1 MESRAAMNRRH
12 FLHTLAAA
20 PLVAAEPRRKAPFR
34 VIYSNDLT
42 NITSCVSPFHAA
54 REPFRPEML
63 DATVDEVTGLVDAH
77 FLQPGLGVVPMWPS
91 SVIDLKEHFAWIKK
105 RYGQKPD
112 SFSQFVLNGGDIVQR
127 FIDRCRVKGQAAFI
141 SLRMNDAHH
150 KEFVDPNPGD
160 KPGSSIGMSVTR
172 WYAEHPKHRI
182 NPGSQ
187 RGADL
192 VLNWTEPEV
201 RAQKLAM
208 LHELIEN
215 YELDGLELDF
225 LRFYSYFRPE
235 TPAEQRRAIMTNF
248 VQEVRKLLGPKK
260 WLCARVPCYLAAL
273 DELGLDLKALVAV
286 GLDMVNASAHYF
298 TTQQHELVAIRRMT
312 AGATLYFELCH
323 TIWKGDKVQ
332 AGYDV
337 FPFRRATR
345 EHLHTSAHLAYAR
358 GADGVSL
365 FNFAYY
371 RQHGQGEGRG
381 LFGEPPFEALKALR
395 EPQTL
400 AKEPQHWFIA
410 NGWRSP
416 GAKPL
421 PVPRKLELNKPG
433 KFNFDLAAPHGDARV
448 RIQADQSL
456 VGSEWSATL
465 NGEAIL
471 ATPDVSE
478 PFAVPYPSMIAK
490 PDELR
495 AWSIPGK
502 LIREGKN
509 CLEVTLQAGEPLS
522 LLFVDMTIL
531 PAFMEKSRGH

>member
-1 MESRAAMNRRH
+1 MNRRH
-12 FLHTLAAA
+12 FIALSAAA
-20 PLVAAEPRRKAPFR
+20 PLVAADPRRQAPFR

-63 DATVDEVTGLVDAH
+63 NATVDEVGGMVDAH

-91 SVIDLKEHFAWIKK
+91 KVIDLKEHFAWIKQ

-127 FIDRCRVKGQAAFI
+127 FIDRCRAKGQAAFI

-150 KEFVDPNPGD
+150 KEFVDPKPGD

-172 WYAEHPKHRI
+172 WYAEHPEHRI
-182 NPGSQ
+182 KPGSL

-192 VLNWTEPEV
+192 VLNWAEPEV

-208 LHELIEN
+208 LRELIDN
-215 YELDGLELDF
+215 YDLDGLELDF
-225 LRFYSYFRPE
+225 LRFYSYFRPG
-235 TPAEQRRAIMTNF
+235 TPIEQRRVIMTNF
-248 VQEVRKLLGPKK
+248 VQDVRKLLGPKK
-260 WLCARVPCYLAAL
+260 WLCARVPCYLPAL
-273 DELGLDLKALVAV
+273 DELGLDLKALVAA

-298 TTQQHELVAIRRMT
+298 TTQQHDLAAIRKQT
-312 AGATLYFELCH
+312 EGAALYFELCH

-345 EHLHTSAHLAYAR
+345 EHLQTSAHLAYAR
-358 GADGVSL
+358 GADGISL

-371 RQHGQGEGRG
+371 RQHGHGEGRG

-395 EPQTL
+395 DPQAL

-410 NGWRSP
+410 SGWRSP

-421 PVPRKLELNKPG
+421 PVPRKLELNKPA
-433 KFNFDLAAPHGDARV
+433 KFSFDLAAPRGEARV

-456 VGSEWSATL
+456 VGSDWSATF
-465 NGEAIL
+465 NGETIL
-471 ATPDVSE
+471 AMPDVSE

-490 PDELR
+490 PEALR
-495 AWSIPGK
+495 AWLVPAK
-502 LIREGKN
+502 LLRDGKN
-509 CLEVTLQAGEPLS
+509 CLEVTRQVGEPLS
-522 LLFVDMTIL
+522 LLFVDMTMP
-531 PAFMEKSRGH
+531 PAFIEKSRGH